1 MAPRSPRPTED
12 MDDKLMKTLNSTDFG
27 AWRVRIWKE
36 ISDEAIGKGWVPE
49 DEQTEDGV
57 IDPCHERWRQLHA
70 RMVGPELKDVNLL
83 GYWCLTICAGRDPLS
98 LSVSGLSKRSRSLS
112 SFRQRRQVGRCRLSV
127 LPHIAPP
134 F

>member
-12 MDDKLMKTLNSTDFG
+12 MDDKLVKTLNSTDFG
-27 AWRVRIWKE
+27 TWRARIWKE

-70 RMVGPELKDVNLL
+70 RMVGPDLKDVNSL
-83 GYWCLTICAGRDPLS
+83 GAG
-98 LSVSGLSKRSRSLS
+98 V
-112 SFRQRRQVGRCRLSV
+112 
-127 LPHIAPP
+127 
-134 F
+134 